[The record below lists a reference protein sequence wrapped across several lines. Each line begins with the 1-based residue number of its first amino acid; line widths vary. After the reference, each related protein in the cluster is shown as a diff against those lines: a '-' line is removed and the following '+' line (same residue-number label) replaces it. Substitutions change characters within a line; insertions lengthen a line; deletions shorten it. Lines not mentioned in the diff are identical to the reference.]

1 MKRKSLSLRQ
11 ALILLGIAVLVGY
24 PAGRAAGGCIW
35 GGTCSNPNL
44 VLAGVFT
51 ALGSFIGG
59 MIALLRVVIK
69 SVIAKVE

>member
-1 MKRKSLSLRQ
+1 MDGMDSISPVMRQ
-11 ALILLGIAVLVGY
+11 TFSCINTN
-24 PAGRAAGGCIW
+24 PA
-35 GGTCSNPNL
+35 SNPNL

-69 SVIAKVE
+69 SVIAKVD